1 MSRDLYAL
9 HSLRC
14 IAGLRIQQGS
24 KRRLRSALFIPT
36 VAAAPNRNLGP
47 HSAVDIFCI
56 LCGSTLYRSRRTT
69 RLRLRHQLYAALSLR
84 ASHHVNW
91 LKFRSILGSALRLL
105 RVSHGFI
112 LCPIPSMNFSIHDI
126 IV

>member
-1 MSRDLYAL
+1 MYRIVLYYMMLLVCLNLRFESYIDTIVPLVVRMSRDLNAL

-36 VAAAPNRNLGP
+36 AAAAPNRNLGP

-69 RLRLRHQLYAALSLR
+69 RLRLTLLCRCAHRITST
-84 ASHHVNW
+84 
-91 LKFRSILGSALRLL
+91 GSSFV
-105 RVSHGFI
+105 VS
-112 LCPIPSMNFSIHDI
+112 
-126 IV
+126 